1 MTPEQ
6 YAASEA
12 RYAAKLARLRK
23 SASPSQAEAWD
34 RFMWEWDA
42 AQRRRQRLLKASRR
56 TLVKAQASATSGV
69 DSAYRE
75 IERRADRLVAKDAK
89 ISKDAAVARVLKE
102 HPELYAAYEREFFEL
117 QQVAA
122 QVEVASLARINKQ
135 AAGRS

>member
-12 RYAAKLARLRK
+12 RYATKLARLRK

-34 RFMWEWDA
+34 RFMSEWDA
-42 AQRRRQRLLKASRR
+42 AQRRRERLLKASRR

-75 IERRADRLVAKDAK
+75 IERRADHLVAKDAK

-102 HPELYAAYEREFFEL
+102 HPELYADYQVEFFRL

-122 QVEVASLARINKQ
+122 QVEAASLARTNKQ